1 MDVTSECSTK
11 KNSMSFTRAVLLSF
25 FLQSYTQ
32 HGFSLEFSGL
42 LLMGFWWHTLSGC
55 WVFDWGILVAP
66 VQLLQYIQPFQH
78 TTMCQLCLPH
88 WHPHLWN
95 GTSDLILNTGIHKWA
110 MSSCLMQLVC
120 CNAWWYKSLYMSN
133 FFSLSHIVEKLKQ
146 CCWCYPLYPT
156 GSSKLWRKEHNQ
168 EQIKVQSRNVL
179 SHYHTALQLKQLC
192 TNLCIGWPDAN
203 PKYFANT
210 HR

>member
-1 MDVTSECSTK
+1 MAIHYHYNSHYSLTAIKVQLLNLRGHTPCEIIMDVASECSTK
-11 KNSMSFTRAVLLSF
+11 KNSMSFTQAVILSF

-42 LLMGFWWHTLSGC
+42 LLTGFWWHTLSGC

-95 GTSDLILNTGIHKWA
+95 GTSDLILNTGR
-110 MSSCLMQLVC
+110 Q
-120 CNAWWYKSLYMSN
+120 MSN
-133 FFSLSHIVEKLKQ
+133 
-146 CCWCYPLYPT
+146 
-156 GSSKLWRKEHNQ
+156 
-168 EQIKVQSRNVL
+168 VQL
-179 SHYHTALQLKQLC
+179 FDA
-192 TNLCIGWPDAN
+192 IGLV
-203 PKYFANT
+203 
-210 HR
+210 